1 MIKKNITEVQKE
13 NSEFLLSQYADDSF
27 LVLDDNLK
35 SFEKSLFVLFIFSE
49 CSGLK
54 VNLDKTEVILIG
66 SKDGSG
72 EKYFLKNNI

>member
-54 VNLDKTEVILIG
+54 VNLDKTHDEGYSFEHMMKVIP
-66 SKDGSG
+66 
-72 EKYFLKNNI
+72 